1 MTDFSA
7 LQDALEQD
15 TSYAAGLSKSM
26 ALVLEACDCAI
37 RHT

>member
-1 MTDFSA
+1 MTDLSA

-26 ALVLEACDCAI
+26 ALVLEVVARDVLAA
-37 RHT
+37 